1 MDMQKEIVPF
11 LKLKHKEWPQTIDK
25 FEQYLNAVLQFV
37 KRYLYLYIRTKNV
50 FAYIR
55 TGKEESHVK
64 RELHSCLS
72 EFYI

>member
-1 MDMQKEIVPF
+1 MDMQKEIVIF
-11 LKLKHKEWPQTIDK
+11 IKLKQKEWLQTADK

-37 KRYLYLYIRTKNV
+37 KRYIYLYIRTRNV
-50 FAYIR
+50 FEYIR